1 MEAEK
6 YKQERD
12 EGRERDR
19 GQNYGLSPERQR
31 WREVMTETW
40 SLRLRS
46 AFRCWSRGATAGV
59 GGGWKGEW
67 PEG

>member
-40 SLRLRS
+40 SLRQRS
-46 AFRCWSRGATAGV
+46 EFR
-59 GGGWKGEW
+59 
-67 PEG
+67 